1 MILVSQSTRQ
11 ILLYCHYKL
20 TPSFRRREQRCI
32 RIILDGAN
40 RGGQSARTI
49 VPDIKCICFD
59 ERALSLS
66 LSRSLSLPLFLLAQI
81 EGPVG
86 IVIARWNPVCFFI
99 MSAPSTVYSPKL
111 VSLHS
116 LSISNESLFKNYN
129 LLSLFIIYTLDSS
142 LYSILLIFLF

>member
-1 MILVSQSTRQ
+1 MERIEVAN
-11 ILLYCHYKL
+11 
-20 TPSFRRREQRCI
+20 PREQSFLI
-32 RIILDGAN
+32 SNAFASMKG
-40 RGGQSARTI
+40 
-49 VPDIKCICFD
+49 
-59 ERALSLS
+59 LSLS

-129 LLSLFIIYTLDSS
+129 LLSLFIINTYTLDSS

>member
-1 MILVSQSTRQ
+1 MERIEVAN
-11 ILLYCHYKL
+11 
-20 TPSFRRREQRCI
+20 PREQSFLI
-32 RIILDGAN
+32 SNAFASMKGL
-40 RGGQSARTI
+40 SLS
-49 VPDIKCICFD
+49 
-59 ERALSLS
+59 LSLS

-99 MSAPSTVYSPKL
+99 MSAPSTVYSPKP

-129 LLSLFIIYTLDSS
+129 LLSLFIIKTYTLDSS

>member
-1 MILVSQSTRQ
+1 MERIEVAN
-11 ILLYCHYKL
+11 
-20 TPSFRRREQRCI
+20 PREQSFLI
-32 RIILDGAN
+32 SNAFASMKGL
-40 RGGQSARTI
+40 S
-49 VPDIKCICFD
+49 
-59 ERALSLS
+59 LSLS

-129 LLSLFIIYTLDSS
+129 LLSLFIIKTYTLDSS